1 MSLIISLNSGSSSLK
16 FQVFRMPSEVML
28 ASGLVDRIGLPSST
42 FNIKTNEQVESFTRD
57 ILDHREAIRLV
68 IEALK
73 KHDVVADLKDLNGIG
88 HRVVHGGEKYSK
100 STLIDAQVESDI
112 EAYADLAP
120 LHNPANLLGIQVMRE
135 ILPEVPQVAVFDTA
149 FHHTMEPVSYMYPL
163 PMEYY
168 DKYKVRKYGFHGTS
182 HGYVTQ
188 RLREILGTEN
198 SRRIISCHLGNGG
211 SLAAVKNGKCINTT
225 MGFTPLAGI
234 MMGTRCGDI
243 DPSILVYLAE
253 KENLS
258 LHQVTDICNKK
269 SGLLGVSGVSSDM
282 RDIEKAIQEG
292 NVRAKLAVDMYVQ
305 RVCATIAAYTVQL
318 GGVDAILFTAG
329 IGENSI
335 LVRQL
340 IIESLEDA
348 LPVALDRV
356 ANHIRHKE
364 GMISTASSKIQVWVI
379 PTDEELVIARD
390 TYRLMKSV

>member
-1 MSLIISLNSGSSSLK
+1 MSLIMSLNSGSSSLK
-16 FQVFRMPSEVML
+16 FQVFRMPSEVL
-28 ASGLVDRIGLPSST
+28 IASGLVERIGLPSSV
-42 FNIKTNEQVESFTRD
+42 FSIKANNIEENSTQD
-57 ILDHREAIRLV
+57 IPHHKEAIRLV
-68 IEALK
+68 LEALM
-73 KHDVVADLKDLNGIG
+73 KHHVVTNLNELTGVG

-112 EAYADLAP
+112 EALFDLAP
-120 LHNPANLLGIQVMRE
+120 LHNPANLLGVRVMRE
-135 ILPEVPQVAVFDTA
+135 ILPDAIQVAVFDTA
-149 FHHTMEPVSYMYPL
+149 FHHTMGPISYMYPL
-163 PMEYY
+163 PIEFY

-182 HGYVTQ
+182 HGYVTK
-188 RLREILGTEN
+188 RLREIMGTEN

-243 DPSILVYLAE
+243 DPSILAYMAE

-258 LHQVTDICNKK
+258 LHEVTDICNKK
-269 SGLLGVSGVSSDM
+269 SGLLGVSGISSDM
-282 RDIEKAIQEG
+282 RDIEKAIHDG
-292 NVRAKLAVDMYVQ
+292 NARAKLAADMYVQ

-335 LVRQL
+335 LVRQW

-348 LPVALDRV
+348 LPVELDRT
-356 ANHIRHKE
+356 ANHIRSKE
-364 GMISTASSKIQVWVI
+364 AKISTSSSKIQVWVI
-379 PTDEELVIARD
+379 PTNEELVIARD
-390 TYRLMKSV
+390 TYRLMK

>member
-1 MSLIISLNSGSSSLK
+1 M
-16 FQVFRMPSEVML
+16 E
-28 ASGLVDRIGLPSST
+28 RIGLPSSV
-42 FNIKTNEQVESFTRD
+42 FSIKAND
-57 ILDHREAIRLV
+57 IEENSTQDIPHHKEAIRLV
-68 IEALK
+68 LEALM
-73 KHDVVADLKDLNGIG
+73 KHHVVTNLNELTGVG

-100 STLIDAQVESDI
+100 STLIDAQVELDI
-112 EAYADLAP
+112 EALIDLAP
-120 LHNPANLLGIQVMRE
+120 LHNPANLLGVRVMRE
-135 ILPEVPQVAVFDTA
+135 ILPDAIQVAVFDTA
-149 FHHTMEPVSYMYPL
+149 FHHTMGPVSYMYPL
-163 PMEYY
+163 PIEFY

-182 HGYVTQ
+182 HGYVTK
-188 RLREILGTEN
+188 RLREIIGTEN

-258 LHQVTDICNKK
+258 LHEVTDICNKK
-269 SGLLGVSGVSSDM
+269 SGLLGVSGISSDM
-282 RDIEKAIQEG
+282 RDIEKAIHEG
-292 NVRAKLAVDMYVQ
+292 NARAKLAADMYVQ

-335 LVRQL
+335 LVRQW

-348 LPVALDRV
+348 LPVELDRT
-356 ANHIRHKE
+356 ANHIRGKE
-364 GMISTASSKIQVWVI
+364 AKISTSSSKIQVWVI
-379 PTDEELVIARD
+379 PTNEELVIARD
-390 TYRLMKSV
+390 TYRLMK

>member
-1 MSLIISLNSGSSSLK
+1 MSLVMSLNSGSSSLK
-16 FQVFRMPSEVML
+16 FQVFRMPAEILL
-28 ASGLVDRIGLPSST
+28 ASGLVERIGLPSSI
-42 FNIKTNEQVESFTRD
+42 FSIKANDQEENFTQD
-57 ILDHREAIRLV
+57 IPNHREAIRLV
-68 IEALK
+68 LESLM
-73 KHDVVADLKDLNGIG
+73 KHHVVSNLKDLTGIG

-100 STLIDAQVESDI
+100 STLVDAQVEQDI
-112 EAYADLAP
+112 ETYADLAP

-135 ILPEVPQVAVFDTA
+135 ILPDASQVAVFDTA
-149 FHHTMEPVSYMYPL
+149 FHHTMGPVSYMYPL
-163 PMEYY
+163 PIEYY

-182 HGYVTQ
+182 HGYVTK

-253 KENLS
+253 KENLT

-269 SGLLGVSGVSSDM
+269 SGLLGVSGISSDM
-282 RDIEKAIQEG
+282 RDIENAIHAG
-292 NVRAKLAVDMYVQ
+292 NARAKLAADMYVQ
-305 RVCATIAAYTVQL
+305 RVCSTIAAYAVQL

-335 LVRQL
+335 FIRQL

-348 LPVALDRV
+348 LPVELDRV

-364 GMISTASSKIQVWVI
+364 AMISTTSSKIQVWVI
-379 PTDEELVIARD
+379 PTNEELVIARD
-390 TYRLMKSV
+390 TYRLMK

>member
-1 MSLIISLNSGSSSLK
+1 MSLIMSLNSGSSSLK
-16 FQVFRMPSEVML
+16 FQVFRMPSEVL
-28 ASGLVDRIGLPSST
+28 IASGLVERIGLPSSV
-42 FNIKTNEQVESFTRD
+42 FSIKAND
-57 ILDHREAIRLV
+57 IEENSTQDIPHHKEAIRIVL
-68 IEALK
+68 EALM
-73 KHDVVADLKDLNGIG
+73 KHHVVTNLNELTGVG

-112 EAYADLAP
+112 EALIDLAP
-120 LHNPANLLGIQVMRE
+120 LHNPANLLGVRVMRE
-135 ILPEVPQVAVFDTA
+135 ILPDAIQVAVFDTA
-149 FHHTMEPVSYMYPL
+149 FHHTMGPVSYMYPL
-163 PMEYY
+163 PIEFY

-182 HGYVTQ
+182 HGYVTK
-188 RLREILGTEN
+188 RLREIMGTEN

-211 SLAAVKNGKCINTT
+211 SLAAIKNGKCINTT

-243 DPSILVYLAE
+243 DPSILAYLAE

-269 SGLLGVSGVSSDM
+269 SGLLGVSGISSDM
-282 RDIEKAIQEG
+282 RDIENAIHEG
-292 NVRAKLAVDMYVQ
+292 NARAKLAADMYVQ

-335 LVRQL
+335 LVRQW

-348 LPVALDRV
+348 LPVELDRT
-356 ANHIRHKE
+356 ANHIRSKE
-364 GMISTASSKIQVWVI
+364 AKISTSSSKIQVWVI
-379 PTDEELVIARD
+379 PTNEELVIARD
-390 TYRLMKSV
+390 TYRLMK

>member
-1 MSLIISLNSGSSSLK
+1 MSLVMSLNSGSSSLK
-16 FQVFRMPSEVML
+16 FQVFRMPSEVLL

-42 FNIKTNEQVESFTRD
+42 FYIKSNDAEENFTQD
-57 ILDHREAIRLV
+57 IPDHKEAIRLL

-73 KHDVVADLKDLNGIG
+73 KHHVVADLNDLTGVG

-100 STLIDAQVESDI
+100 STLIDSQVEADI
-112 EAYADLAP
+112 AAYADLAP

-135 ILPEVPQVAVFDTA
+135 MLPHASQVAVFDTA
-149 FHHTMEPVSYMYPL
+149 FHHTMGPVSYMYPL
-163 PMEYY
+163 PIEYY

-182 HGYVTQ
+182 HGYVTK

-253 KENLS
+253 KENLT

-269 SGLLGVSGVSSDM
+269 SGLLGVSGISSDM
-282 RDIEKAIQEG
+282 RDIEKAIHEG

-305 RVCATIAAYTVQL
+305 RVCSTIAAYTVQL

-335 LVRQL
+335 FIRQL

-348 LPVALDRV
+348 LPIELDRV

-364 GMISTASSKIQVWVI
+364 GKISTSSSKIQVWVI
-379 PTDEELVIARD
+379 PTNEELVIARD

>member
-1 MSLIISLNSGSSSLK
+1 MSLVMSLNSGSSSLK
-16 FQVFRMPSEVML
+16 FQVFRMPSEVLL

-42 FNIKTNEQVESFTRD
+42 FNIKSNDQEENFTRD
-57 ILDHREAIRLV
+57 IPDHKEAIRLV

-73 KHDVVADLKDLNGIG
+73 KHNVVADLNDLTGVG

-100 STLIDAQVESDI
+100 STMIDAQVEADI
-112 EAYADLAP
+112 AAYADLAP

-135 ILPEVPQVAVFDTA
+135 MLPHATQVAVFDTA
-149 FHHTMEPVSYMYPL
+149 FHHTMGPVSYMYPL
-163 PMEYY
+163 PIEYY

-182 HGYVTQ
+182 HGYVTK
-188 RLREILGTEN
+188 RLREILGTEKT
-198 SRRIISCHLGNGG
+198 RRIISCHLGNGG

-269 SGLLGVSGVSSDM
+269 SGLLGVSGISSDM
-282 RDIEKAIQEG
+282 RDIEKAIHEG
-292 NVRAKLAVDMYVQ
+292 NVRAKLAADMYVQ
-305 RVCATIAAYTVQL
+305 RVCSTIAAYTVQL

-335 LVRQL
+335 FIRQL

-348 LPVALDRV
+348 LPIELDRV

-364 GMISTASSKIQVWVI
+364 AKISSSSSKIQVWVI
-379 PTDEELVIARD
+379 PTNEELVIARD